1 VNSLAAFNCK
11 AIIYD
16 SQCSGGIKWLLK

>member
-16 SQCSGGIKWLLK
+16 LQCSGGIKW